1 MLGISPWISLL
12 VVLLAAAVGRALPLF
27 DARRLEG
34 ALNARW
40 TPIVVGALSGV
51 LSLWL
56 WGSLTRTPVMHDE
69 SAYLLQAELFA
80 RLRWTGA
87 ARPLPQFFEQLYVLV
102 DGVLASKYPPG
113 NSLVLAAGV
122 LIGLPGLP
130 VLVMNVCSS
139 ALTFALARRVAGGAH
154 HLPAR
159 GAGRA
164 SR

>member
-80 RLRWTGA
+80 RLRWTGV

-102 DGVLASKYPPG
+102 DGVLASKYRPRT
-113 NSLVLAAGV
+113 SLLLAGGV
-122 LIGLPGLP
+122 LLGLPGLA
-130 VLVMNVCSS
+130 VVVMDIGWA
-139 ALTFALARRVAGGAH
+139 ALT
-154 HLPAR
+154 
-159 GAGRA
+159 
-164 SR
+164 